1 MIACFYP
8 QGVHI
13 ALFVRGNKLNLET
26 FTLKTQ
32 PLISDHFRKIKT
44 NR

>member
-1 MIACFYP
+1 MSPGFYP

-13 ALFVRGNKLNLET
+13 PVFEWAIQLNLET

-32 PLISDHFRKIKT
+32 PLISDHIRKIKT
-44 NR
+44 GR

>member
-1 MIACFYP
+1 MLCFYP
-8 QGVHI
+8 QGAHI
-13 ALFVRGNKLNLET
+13 AVFVWVNKLNLET

-32 PLISDHFRKIKT
+32 PLISDHLRKIKT